1 MTPEQLDSLKKEVG
15 TQVAEKIKESSDK
28 AEKALNDKMLE
39 VKQGIV
45 KMEDFEKFKTDTM
58 APLQEQLKA
67 LETVAKDQG
76 NKINE
81 LLEKAPANSKTF
93 EQFIEEKKD
102 VLKDLFSSGK
112 MVQFTGKELKAA
124 GITSIG
130 GSVNPQSN
138 VPSSPYAP
146 GIGGADLEIF
156 DIARNPNFITNRV
169 DLGRTDTARLA
180 WINEVDYQGLP
191 AQVLESGTKPLTQ
204 HKFQVELSQ
213 AKKIASYIQLTEEF
227 QDDLPGLATT
237 VRRMLQNDVIRAWD
251 DAIQKDV
258 QDNSRPF
265 NITGFN
271 GKVFDSTMYDAIGA
285 MLAQVGFYNFQAN
298 GIFMNPIELWRT
310 FMSKDTQGRYLLPPF
325 MDRINPLLAEANKV
339 ALGFAMVG
347 DFKQYKVDVYKDFV
361 LKMGWIN
368 DDLIKNQFSIVG
380 EIRYHSYISDARK
393 NALVYNDIS
402 YIQTAI
408 NGTPT
413 S

>member
-1 MTPEQLDSLKKEVG
+1 MTPEQIAELGKQFG
-15 TQVAEKIKESSDK
+15 AQTAEKIREASDK
-28 AEKALNDKMLE
+28 AELSLNTKMDE
-39 VKQGIV
+39 VKKGIV

-58 APLQEQLKA
+58 APLQEQLKS
-67 LETVAKDQG
+67 LETIAKDQG
-76 NKINE
+76 DKINQM
-81 LLEKAPANSKTF
+81 LEKAPANSKSF

-102 VLKDLFSSGK
+102 VLKDLFASGK
-112 MVQFTGKELKAA
+112 MVQFTGAELKAA

-138 VPSSPYAP
+138 VPTSPYAP

-156 DIARNPNFITNRV
+156 DIARNPNFITNRI
-169 DLGRTDTARLA
+169 DLGRTDTSRLA

-191 AQVLESGTKPLTQ
+191 GQVLEAGTKPLTQ

-237 VRRMLQNDVIRAWD
+237 VRRMLQNDVIREWD
-251 DAIQKDV
+251 NAIQKDV
-258 QDNSRPF
+258 QDNSRAF

-347 DFKQYKVDVYKDFV
+347 DFKQYKVDIYKDFV

-393 NALVYNDIS
+393 NALVYNDID
-402 YIQTAI
+402 YIKTTI